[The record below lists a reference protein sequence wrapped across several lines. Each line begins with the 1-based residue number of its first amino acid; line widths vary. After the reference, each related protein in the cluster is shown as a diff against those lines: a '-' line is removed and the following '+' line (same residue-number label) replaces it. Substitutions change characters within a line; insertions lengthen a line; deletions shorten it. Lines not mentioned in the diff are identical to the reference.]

1 MIPSTA
7 HFIWFGDAF
16 PWLHALA
23 IRSALEVG
31 GFERAVLHHDS
42 DLSGAKWW
50 SEVAE
55 LPGFEAR
62 PLDPL
67 AVLSAVD
74 EIGPALAQIFSELDQ
89 PAARANMVRAAILWS
104 EGGVYLDLDT
114 VTIGAFD
121 DLLLRDDFF
130 CGEEPIAYPAHVK
143 KSRNPAAWA
152 GAVARDGVRDLLRRA
167 PGGWRTFRRLEGL
180 YTRAVNNAVVGC
192 PPKHPFVERLLTAM
206 TEVPVARRR
215 VRFELGTALLQ
226 EQVAAWDAPGLT
238 VYPPELFYPLGPEI
252 SQHWFREVEDPRPD
266 EVVDP
271 QTLVVHW
278 YASVRTKEVV
288 PRMDP
293 DWIAAHRGSE
303 LFSALVHELPME
315 IAQG

>member
-7 HFIWFGDAF
+7 HFIWFGGAF

-42 DLSGAKWW
+42 DLSESPWW
-50 SEVAE
+50 AEVAE

-62 PLDPL
+62 PLRPNDIL
-67 AVLSAVD
+67 GVVD
-74 EIGPALAQIFSELDQ
+74 GIGSTLVQIFAELDQ
-89 PAARANMVRAAILWS
+89 PAARANMVRAAILWN

-114 VTIGAFD
+114 VTVGPFADII
-121 DLLLRDDFF
+121 LRDDFF
-130 CGEEPIAYPAHVK
+130 CGEEPIAYPAAVK
-143 KSRNPAAWA
+143 KSRNPIAWA
-152 GAVARDGVRDLLRRA
+152 GAFARDGVRDLLRRA
-167 PGGWRTFRRLEGL
+167 PGGWRTFRRIEGI

-192 PPKHPFVERLLTAM
+192 PARHPFVERLLTAM
-206 TEVPVARRR
+206 TEVPVDRRC

-226 EQVAAWDAPGLT
+226 EQVAAWDAPGLM

-252 SQHWFREVEDPRPD
+252 SQHWFRKVTGPRPD
-266 EVVDP
+266 DVIHP
-271 QTLVVHW
+271 QTRVVHW

-293 DWIAAHRGSE
+293 DWVTLHSDSE
-303 LFSALVHELPME
+303 LFSALVARLP
-315 IAQG
+315 IALSQG